1 MGLRKIPPV
10 VQPAQLLEA
19 VVVGLTGEII
29 QRITEEVDVAPL
41 PGGIGQHLGEG
52 FFEPRVIVGD
62 DELNA
67 AKTPVLQANK
77 EVFPGR
83 LTLTRG
89 EIDAQDFPASALIDT
104 DRDQDRLGPDHT
116 AFTHLLVA
124 GIENKI
130 RVGFVVTARHR
141 EMATV

>member
-1 MGLRKIPPV
+1 MAHPLT
-10 VQPAQLLEA
+10 QLLQA
-19 VVVGLTGEII
+19 VVVGLTGQVI
-29 QRITEEVDVAPL
+29 QRIAEEVDIAPL

-67 AKTPVLQANK
+67 AKTPVLQADK

-83 LTLTRG
+83 LTLARG
-89 EIDAQDFPASALIDT
+89 EINRQDLPASALMDT
-104 DRDQDRLGPDHT
+104 DRDQDRLGPDDT
-116 AFTHLLVA
+116 PFTDLLVT

>member
-10 VQPAQLLEA
+10 VQPAQLLET
-19 VVVGLTGEII
+19 VVIGLTGQVI
-29 QRITEEVDVAPL
+29 QRIAEEVDIAPL

-104 DRDQDRLGPDHT
+104 DRDQDRLGPDDT
-116 AFTHLLVA
+116 LLTGLLVA
-124 GIENKI
+124 GIENQVGI
-130 RVGFVVTARHR
+130 RLLTEWQRLLG
-141 EMATV
+141 

>member
-104 DRDQDRLGPDHT
+104 DRDQDRLGPDDT
-116 AFTHLLVA
+116 LLTGLLVA
-124 GIENKI
+124 GIENQVGI
-130 RVGFVVTARHR
+130 RLLTEWQRLLG
-141 EMATV
+141 

>member
-1 MGLRKIPPV
+1 M
-10 VQPAQLLEA
+10 A
-19 VVVGLTGEII
+19 
-29 QRITEEVDVAPL
+29 EEVDVAPL
-41 PGGIGQHLGEG
+41 SGGIVQHLGEG
-52 FFEPRVIVGD
+52 FFEPRMIVG

-67 AKTPVLQANK
+67 VETPVLQAYK

-83 LTLTRG
+83 LALARG
-89 EIDAQDFPASALIDT
+89 EIDAQDFPASALMNT
-104 DRDQDRLGPDHT
+104 DRDQDRPGPDDT
-116 AFTHLLVA
+116 PFTDLLVT